1 MIEHDP
7 SKPSDTEWLKELPNK
22 LTLARIA
29 SIPILLLLYPFD
41 YKQLNVF
48 CALVFFF
55 AAVTDYFDGYL
66 ARKYQ
71 SVTPLGALL
80 DPIADKMLVAAS
92 LVLLAYTH
100 RIHAILA
107 GVLICRDIGVNG
119 LRLLALEEGRPI
131 EVSDFGKWKTFVL
144 SIAIFCLMVNE
155 PLFGLPFREVGMLSL
170 WASLGL
176 SLYSAWLYGK
186 AFWDSSKT
194 KLLR

>member
-1 MIEHDP
+1 MNEHDP
-7 SKPSDTEWLKELPNK
+7 SRRSDTDWLKELPNK

-41 YKQLNVF
+41 HKTLNVF
-48 CALVFFF
+48 CALIFFF
-55 AAVTDYFDGYL
+55 AALTDYLDGYL

-71 SVTPLGALL
+71 SVTPLGKLL

-100 RIHAILA
+100 RVHAILA

-119 LRLLALEEGRPI
+119 LRLLSLEEGRSI

-155 PLFGLPFREVGMLSL
+155 PLFGLPFREVGMLAL
-170 WASLGL
+170 WVSLGL

-186 AFWDSSKT
+186 AFLADSKIS
-194 KLLR
+194 LLR

>member
-7 SKPSDTEWLKELPNK
+7 SKPSDNDWLKELPNK

-41 YKQLNVF
+41 YQGLNVF
-48 CALVFFF
+48 CALVFLF
-55 AAVTDYFDGYL
+55 AAFTDYLDGYL

-92 LVLLAYTH
+92 LVLLAYNH

-119 LRLLALEEGRPI
+119 LRLLALEEDRPI

-155 PLFGLPFREVGMLSL
+155 PLFGLPFREVGMLAL
-170 WASLGL
+170 WVSLGL

-186 AFWDSSKT
+186 AFLDSGKSS
-194 KLLR
+194 LLR